1 MRKHHFPFFALA
13 SAILLAC
20 IFAAPARATDDSY
33 SYARIVRL
41 SFVTGDVQILRP
53 GASSNWE
60 PAFANMPIQQG
71 FTIGTGNGIAEI
83 EFEQGTAVW
92 VSRDSV
98 LQFTELALSDGGRI
112 TKMTLAQGQA
122 SFQAGVKA
130 GDTFEVSTPQFQVAP
145 AGRAVFRIEDF
156 SGGTGGSVSD
166 FSGRL
171 SISSSAGAQN
181 LSQGQTLTFNG
192 NASAK
197 LTISNNAP
205 RDAWDRWVSTRE
217 NYLVNGDLA
226 TQQNS
231 SSPNSYGSAD
241 LSAYGSWNTIAGCGS
256 GWQPYG
262 VRAGWMPFLDGQWMM
277 YPGLGWT
284 WVSFEPWGWMP
295 YHFGGWTNCGGAGW
309 LWTPGENYFW
319 NPGYVQWVG
328 NGGNL
333 GWRPLSPRHPRV
345 NPPHPAAMP
354 VVVATKN
361 LTREG
366 RYEVKT
372 SSKVASSFHELSG
385 PPLSD
390 GKMPAPGSSSADRGS
405 ATRGGGQVL
414 VSTAASLNA
423 LRAALGESVLPSP
436 VGRAIGSGASRAPGA
451 TPAPIMLPAR
461 ALVNAAPPPAKIPSP
476 PPARAYAF
484 APSQPGQASARP
496 SGSSESG
503 RGWGGASSS
512 SSASSSSRSESWG
525 ASRGASAPSSA
536 PASAPSSSSSSS
548 SGGGS
553 HPH

>member
-1 MRKHHFPFFALA
+1 MRKHYFPFFALA

-20 IFAAPARATDDSY
+20 LFAPPARATDDSY

-41 SFVTGDVQILRP
+41 SYVSGDVQILRP

-60 PAFANMPIQQG
+60 SAFANMPIQQG
-71 FTIGTGNGIAEI
+71 FTIGTNNGIAEI

-92 VSRDSV
+92 VSRNSV

-112 TKMTLAQGQA
+112 TKMMLAQGNA
-122 SFQAGVKA
+122 SFQAGVKT
-130 GDTFEVSTPQFQVAP
+130 GDTFEVSTPQFQVTT
-145 AGRAVFRIEDF
+145 AGRAGFRIDDF
-156 SGGTGGSVSD
+156 AGGTDGSVSD

-171 SISSSAGAQN
+171 SVSSSAGAQN
-181 LSQGQTLTFNG
+181 LVQGQTLMFNG
-192 NASAK
+192 NAPAK
-197 LTISNNAP
+197 ATISNNAP
-205 RDAWDRWVSTRE
+205 RDSWDRWVGTRE

-241 LSAYGSWNTIAGCGS
+241 LSAYGSWNTIAGCGF

-295 YHFGGWTNCGGAGW
+295 YHFGGWTDCGGAGW
-309 LWTPGENYFW
+309 LWSPGENYFW

-333 GWRPLSPRHPRV
+333 GWRPLPPRHPRV

-372 SSKVASSFHELSG
+372 SSRVASSFHELSG
-385 PPLSD
+385 PPLSN
-390 GKMPAPGSSSADRGS
+390 GKMPAAGSFSADRASG
-405 ATRGGGQVL
+405 TGGGGQVL

-423 LRAALGESVLPSP
+423 LRAVLGEGVLPSP
-436 VGRAIGSGASRAPGA
+436 VGRAAGGGGGASRTPGA
-451 TPAPIMLPAR
+451 TPTPVVLPAR
-461 ALVNAAPPPAKIPSP
+461 ALVNAAPPPARIPSP
-476 PPARAYAF
+476 PPQRAYAF
-484 APSQPGQASARP
+484 TPSQPGQASARP

-503 RGWGGASSS
+503 RAWSGASSS
-512 SSASSSSRSESWG
+512 SSASSSSRSESG
-525 ASRGASAPSSA
+525 GGSRGASAPSSA
-536 PASAPSSSSSSS
+536 PASAPSSSSSS
-548 SGGGS
+548 GGGS